1 MTKRQTGQT
10 RGARWA
16 GVLLP
21 LLLVSPGSE
30 AATALPDIYV
40 DITGTVISSSLC
52 TVNGERAI
60 EVNFGSE
67 VMVEKVNGS
76 NYLKPINYTLDC
88 SGATKNSLRLKIQG
102 APASFNSGVL
112 ATAERSNLGILLW
125 YNNSPTE
132 INSWINFQYPTLPV
146 LMVAPVKQQGTDLTT
161 GTFSASATLLVEYQ

>member
-40 DITGTVISSSLC
+40 TITGTVIGSAPC

-67 VMVEKVNGS
+67 VMTAKVDGM
-76 NYLKPINYTLDC
+76 NYRKPINYTLDC
-88 SGATKNSLRLKIQG
+88 RGATKNSMKLKIQG
-102 APASFNSGVL
+102 TPASFNGDVL
-112 ATAERSNLGILLW
+112 ATTERRNLGILLW
-125 YNNSPTE
+125 GTNQLLKFND
-132 INSWINFQYPTLPV
+132 WINFQYPNMPV
-146 LMVAPVKQQGTDLTT
+146 LMVSPVKQQGTELTT
-161 GTFSASATLLVEYQ
+161 GTFSASATMLVEYQ